1 MENLPFTYADAA
13 IVLVLA
19 VSAVLAFMRGFV
31 REVLHILAWVGAT
44 LIAVYGF
51 PVLQPVVKN
60 YLQPDLLANLVAA
73 GGLFVLSLIVLIF
86 VAASIAKKVKESD
99 IGAVDRSLGFI
110 FGLVRGLLILAL
122 AYLVLVQFLPPKR
135 KDQPH
140 WVTASRGLP
149 YLAVGADYLTRLAPE
164 LFASALKTID
174 EAGDAAGT
182 MIDKG
187 AVKAQEPPANGT
199 EPAAQTGYPEAP
211 RQQMDRLIE
220 SQQKQ

>member
-31 REVLHILAWVGAT
+31 REMLHILAWIGAT
-44 LIAVYGF
+44 LVAVYGF
-51 PVLQPVVKN
+51 SLLQPVMKK

-110 FGLVRGLLILAL
+110 FGLARGLLILAL

-135 KDQPH
+135 KDQPE

-149 YLAVGADYLTRLAPE
+149 YVRAGATYLTKLAPE
-164 LFASALKTID
+164 LFESALKTID

-182 MIDKG
+182 MIKKG
-187 AVKAQEPPANGT
+187 SVKAT
-199 EPAAQTGYPEAP
+199 EQPAAEAEPDKQTGYPEAP

-220 SQQKQ
+220 SQQKR